1 MKSITFA
8 IPCYNSAAYMDK
20 CIESI
25 LSCGGDKGVD
35 DIEIIIV
42 DDGSVKDDTAEK
54 ADRWEQPFMKRYI
67 RSMLFWTRTAYE
79 QGKEAQA

>member
-25 LSCGGDKGVD
+25 LACGGDKGVD
-35 DIEIIIV
+35 DI
-42 DDGSVKDDTAEK
+42 KDDTAEK
-54 ADRWEQPFMKRYI
+54 ADRWEQLHPGI
-67 RSMLFWTRTAYE
+67 I
-79 QGKEAQA
+79 

>member
-25 LSCGGDKGVD
+25 LACGGDKGCD

-54 ADRWEQPFMKRYI
+54 ADRWEQLHPGIIKPSIRKTAATGKR
-67 RSMLFWTRTAYE
+67 
-79 QGKEAQA
+79 

>member
-54 ADRWEQPFMKRYI
+54 ASSKPFIRKTADTGKR
-67 RSMLFWTRTAYE
+67 
-79 QGKEAQA
+79 

>member
-25 LSCGGDKGVD
+25 LACGGDKGCD
-35 DIEIIIV
+35 DIEIVIV
-42 DDGSVKDDTAEK
+42 DDGSVKDEIGRAHV
-54 ADRWEQPFMKRYI
+54 
-67 RSMLFWTRTAYE
+67 
-79 QGKEAQA
+79 

>member
-25 LSCGGDKGVD
+25 LACGGDKGCD
-35 DIEIIIV
+35 DIEIVIV

-54 ADRWEQPFMKRYI
+54 ADRWEQLHPASSSRPSGKR
-67 RSMLFWTRTAYE
+67 RTA
-79 QGKEAQA
+79 GKR

>member
-25 LSCGGDKGVD
+25 LACGGDQGCD
-35 DIEIIIV
+35 DIEIVIV

-54 ADRWEQPFMKRYI
+54 ADRWEQLYSGSIK
-67 RSMLFWTRTAYE
+67 AVH
-79 QGKEAQA
+79 Q